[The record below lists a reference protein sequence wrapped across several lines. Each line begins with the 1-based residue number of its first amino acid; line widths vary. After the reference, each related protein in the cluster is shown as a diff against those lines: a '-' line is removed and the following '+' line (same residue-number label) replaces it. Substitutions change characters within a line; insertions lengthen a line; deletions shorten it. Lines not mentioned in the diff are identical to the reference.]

1 MLNSVDLNDQLQVN
15 ALLNEFRSAEIRG
28 AGVILR
34 LGRLADTSD
43 LRENFTK
50 HLRDEGV
57 HAWMWTKAIVALG
70 GEVTDSQDAY
80 QTRLGTH
87 FGVPKT
93 LNELLALTV
102 TSERRG
108 VLSYEEILESPSA
121 PAVVVRTARGI
132 LKDERWH
139 VSWIEAELDRRRECD
154 PTIEDALSRAGEA
167 DLLAV
172 TETRRAIG

>member
-1 MLNSVDLNDQLQVN
+1 MLNSFDLNDQSQVN

-34 LGRLADTSD
+34 LGRLADSSD

-50 HLRDEGV
+50 HLRDEAV
-57 HAWMWTKAIVALG
+57 HAWMWTRAIVALG

-108 VLSYEEILESPSA
+108 VMSYEEVLGTPSA
-121 PAVVVRTARGI
+121 PPVMVRTAKAI

-139 VSWIEAELDRRRECD
+139 VSWIETELNRRTESD
-154 PTIEDALSRAGEA
+154 PNIEEVLSRAAAA

-172 TETRRAIG
+172 ADTRRAIG